1 MVDWDTE
8 VFNTK
13 INNEMY
19 DIFYQIIIEFQK
31 KKHVP
36 KKVITTRPRDKPFK
50 SKGIRLKM
58 TQRKRTQK
66 SKTYKHP
73 KSLAT
78 LQIQQ

>member
-1 MVDWDTE
+1 M
-8 VFNTK
+8 
-13 INNEMY
+13 
-19 DIFYQIIIEFQK
+19 IFFTRLLQNFRK